1 MNTKNITVLDM
12 DINMKDYPEFTDSFI
27 IEAEW
32 KDTGIELS
40 EAEIDALNDDND
52 FVYDAVQDFIHQENN
67 MTEDE
72 YQLEE
77 IYEVAVGDNGIN
89 RYTHEEF
96 IILLT
101 EMQDCY
107 EWVCNFKD
115 RQAMYADLKQLRG
128 E

>member
-1 MNTKNITVLDM
+1 
-12 DINMKDYPEFTDSFI
+12 
-27 IEAEW
+27 
-32 KDTGIELS
+32 
-40 EAEIDALNDDND
+40 
-52 FVYDAVQDFIHQENN
+52 

-72 YQLEE
+72 YKLEE

-107 EWVCNFKD
+107 EWVCNFKNWE
-115 RQAMYADLKQLRG
+115 AMYADLRELRG
-128 E
+128 EDEPTNNDGGIPIAIHRNN

>member
-1 MNTKNITVLDM
+1 
-12 DINMKDYPEFTDSFI
+12 MKM
-27 IEAEW
+27 
-32 KDTGIELS
+32 
-40 EAEIDALNDDND
+40 LNL
-52 FVYDAVQDFIHQENN
+52 ER
-67 MTEDE
+67 TEDE

-89 RYTHEEF
+89 RYTHEEL
-96 IILLT
+96 IEMIT

-128 E
+128 NK

>member
-1 MNTKNITVLDM
+1 
-12 DINMKDYPEFTDSFI
+12 
-27 IEAEW
+27 
-32 KDTGIELS
+32 
-40 EAEIDALNDDND
+40 
-52 FVYDAVQDFIHQENN
+52 

-89 RYTHEEF
+89 RYTHEEL

-107 EWVCNFKD
+107 EWVCNFKS
-115 RQAMYADLKQLRG
+115 RKLCVQI
-128 E
+128 